1 MSGSGEQSDF
11 ADQPQMNDDELA
23 ELEAAVQIALRER
36 DTASLNILGYGELSI
51 VLGYPFDS
59 PRYACKPSA
68 PYTAQELDAYTRTI
82 DDYIRELSNHGLTV
96 VPTKLMQIERG
107 DRFVAYQVQPT
118 LPAETIGDRVL
129 RATEPDPEHP
139 LLVALAGLI
148 ASVTDRVSFDPQLPN
163 WSWDGQ
169 CPTLIDVGT
178 PFFWRD
184 DGEPEMDMKPLFRAI
199 PAPLRAF
206 AFKDTAPL
214 LARYKVPRN
223 VAIDVVAQLMRIELD
238 DWIDPAITALNAKL
252 DQPIDEAAGRASL
265 ADDLKS
271 MPRLKRLQKIE
282 RTWSTRVRRRSYD
295 YFIQP
300 SSY

>member
-1 MSGSGEQSDF
+1 MSGAGDRSDF
-11 ADQPQMNDDELA
+11 VDQPQMSDDELA
-23 ELEAAVQIALRER
+23 ELEAAVRIALRER
-36 DTASLNILGYGELSI
+36 DTAGLNIIGYGELSV
-51 VLGYPFDS
+51 VLGYPFDA
-59 PRYACKPSA
+59 PRYACKPSS
-68 PYTAQELDAYTRTI
+68 PFTEPELDSYTRI
-82 DDYIRELSNHGLTV
+82 IENYIRELTDQGLTV

-107 DRFVAYQVQPT
+107 DRFVAYQIQPA
-118 LPAETIGDRVL
+118 LPAESIGDRVL
-129 RATEPDPEHP
+129 SAAEPDPEHP
-139 LLVALAGLI
+139 LLVALAGMV

-178 PFFWRD
+178 PFFWRE
-184 DGEPEMDMKPLFRAI
+184 DGEPEMDMRPLFRAI

-206 AFKDTAPL
+206 AFRDTAPL

-223 VAIDVVAQLMRIELD
+223 VAIDVIAQLMRIELD
-238 DWIDPAITALNAKL
+238 DWIEPAITALNAEL
-252 DQPIDEAAGRASL
+252 DEPIDEAAGRASL

-271 MPRLKRLQKIE
+271 FPRLKRLQKME